1 MIIISG
7 GADSSGKLK
16 CCRSPDT
23 HRLALAVWE
32 EKVAGNLGDVK
43 GVLVGALS
51 AAQTQRGDAFL
62 PCEDGRDLR
71 LVAWDAFLSY
81 TVFKVE
87 ITLPCSL
94 LQNIETQW
102 WKKRYIPP

>member
-1 MIIISG
+1 MIIISE

-23 HRLALAVWE
+23 LRSALAVWE

-43 GVLVGALS
+43 GVLVGAAG

-62 PCEDGRDLR
+62 PCEDCRDLR
-71 LVAWDAFLSY
+71 LVAQGAFLSY
-81 TVFKVE
+81 TVFKVG

-94 LQNIETQW
+94 LQNLET
-102 WKKRYIPP
+102 R